1 MTRTQQIY
9 LDWNATTPPA
19 QSVLAAMDAARSHAW
34 ANPSSVHGAG
44 RAARRLI
51 EDTRERLAGLL
62 ELQARDVVFTGGG
75 TEANNLALAHAP
87 GLALSRL
94 EHPSVVRVAEE
105 LASSGRPV
113 VWLPV
118 SRLGQIEVDAVG
130 ELCGALPAGS
140 WLAAMYVN
148 HETGVV
154 QPLEALGA
162 AAHAL
167 GLKLHSDAVQA
178 LGKLDLGPLIHAD
191 SISVAA
197 HKLRGPK
204 GVGALCLRA
213 NVEGV
218 VPVPRPVL
226 RGGSQERGFRPGT
239 QDAVAI
245 AGFGAALER
254 LAKHRAGLEG
264 VRVLR
269 DRLEQALAGRSEVS
283 GEGAPRAPHVSNLRF
298 AGWRGD
304 ELVAALDLEGIC
316 ASAGSACSAGTLEPS
331 PVLAAMLD
339 PDAALRGVRF
349 SLGEDTRAE
358 DVARV
363 IGVLSRLVPSD

>member
-1 MTRTQQIY
+1 MRQIY

-19 QSVLAAMDAARSHAW
+19 PSVLRAMDAARPLAW
-34 ANPSSVHGAG
+34 ANPSSVHAAG

-51 EDTRERLAGLL
+51 EDTRERLAVLL
-62 ELQARDVVFTGGG
+62 SLEPRDVVLTGGG

-94 EHPSVVRVAEE
+94 EHPSVVRVAEQ
-105 LASSGRPV
+105 LADAGRPV

-118 SRLGQIEVDAVG
+118 SPAGQIEVSAVDSLCR
-130 ELCGALPAGS
+130 ELPRGS

-154 QPLEALGA
+154 QPLQALA
-162 AAHAL
+162 EAAHRL
-167 GLKLHSDAVQA
+167 GLRVHCDAVQA
-178 LGKLDLGPLIHAD
+178 LGKLDLAPLIHAD

-204 GVGALCLRA
+204 GVGALCLRSDS
-213 NVEGV
+213 EGV

-226 RGGSQERGFRPGT
+226 RGGAQERGFRPGT

-245 AGFGAALER
+245 AGFGAALARVEE
-254 LAKHRAGLEG
+254 HRSGLEG
-264 VRVLR
+264 VRDQR
-269 DRLEQALAGRSEVS
+269 DRLEKALEGRAAVT
-283 GEGAPRAPHVSNLRF
+283 GLAAPRAPHVSNLRF
-298 AGWRGD
+298 PGWRGD

-316 ASAGSACSAGTLEPS
+316 VSAGSACSAGTLEPS
-331 PVLAAMLD
+331 PVLEAMLD
-339 PDAALRGVRF
+339 RDAATRGVRF
-349 SLGEDTRAE
+349 SLGEDTTAE
-358 DVARV
+358 DVDRV
-363 IGVLSRLVPSD
+363 IQVLDRLLRAD